1 MIFFDKGKEVKNIN
15 NVRRMK
21 MKKKQNS
28 QKNTNAENEEQHSMV
43 CNDQLFF
50 QELRIAAEEA
60 ERDRTDTDQ
69 STT

>member
-1 MIFFDKGKEVKNIN
+1 
-15 NVRRMK
+15 MK
-21 MKKKQNS
+21 MKEKQNN
-28 QKNTNAENEEQHSMV
+28 QNNPNAENEEQHSMV